1 MRSRRPVSAKTGNR
15 ARIPHCAHDWH
26 SDEPTFGIFT
36 GGVNRAE
43 RKSLDR
49 HPHHLPTDIGLPS
62 NRQTKIEIQAG
73 VERAAAFGWD
83 PLPAGTRRQYEPVT
97 SPTPVELA
105 AALQELS
112 KVGEAVAEDGLEM
125 PSEAAFANARRLLEA
140 MYRISPRRFDV
151 YPEPGGYITIDAR
164 GANNGIAV
172 VMCDSDS
179 GVLCVVIID
188 DEPRRARYSTAR
200 KLPDGFIRD
209 ALLELGA
216 DPA

>member
-1 MRSRRPVSAKTGNR
+1 MPSRRPVSAKTGNR

-36 GGVNRAE
+36 GGVNRAD
-43 RKSLDR
+43 RRSLDR
-49 HPHHLPTDIGLPS
+49 HPRHSPIDIGLPS

-97 SPTPVELA
+97 SPTPVALA

-112 KVGEAVAEDGLEM
+112 EVGEEVEEDGLEM
-125 PSEAAFANARRLLEA
+125 PSDVAFTNARRLLGA

-164 GANNGIAV
+164 GANNGIAA
-172 VMCDSDS
+172 VMCDSGG